1 VRENTVRSKKILVVD
16 DNRDSRE
23 LVIKILRGKGLQLY
37 EATDGEEALAK
48 VAAEQPD
55 LILMDISLPKIDG
68 HEVTRR
74 LKSRKEFASIPIIAL
89 TAHAMKGDREKAL
102 AAGCADYISKP
113 INVRE
118 FYDRIKAFLQD
129 GDETG

>member
-1 VRENTVRSKKILVVD
+1 MRENTVRSKKILVVD

-23 LVIKILRGKGLQLY
+23 LVIKILRGKGHQLC
-37 EATDGEEALAK
+37 EAVDGEDALAK

-68 HEVTRR
+68 YEVTRR
-74 LKSRKEFASIPIIAL
+74 LKSSKEFASIPIIAL

-118 FYDRIKAFLQD
+118 LYDRIKVFLKE